1 MRLALKMKTR
11 SATRKVEE
19 VFCCEETREKREKK
33 RGEERKK
40 KKREEREVLL
50 FFLVLFVFGQSDFF
64 GCIPLKTSSSSL
76 ILTRPSLNKNNSLSL
91 FTPKNISLLLYSL
104 LHNELL

>member
-33 RGEERKK
+33 RGEETE
-40 KKREEREVLL
+40 REEREILL
-50 FFLVLFVFGQSDFF
+50 FFLVLFVFEQRA
-64 GCIPLKTSSSSL
+64 K
-76 ILTRPSLNKNNSLSL
+76 
-91 FTPKNISLLLYSL
+91 
-104 LHNELL
+104 

>member
-33 RGEERKK
+33 RGEERKQRE
-40 KKREEREVLL
+40 KREKFC
-50 FFLVLFVFGQSDFF
+50 FF
-64 GCIPLKTSSSSL
+64 
-76 ILTRPSLNKNNSLSL
+76 SL
-91 FTPKNISLLLYSL
+91 FCLFLRGKVIFLGAFP
-104 LHNELL
+104 

>member
-40 KKREEREVLL
+40 KREKREKFC
-50 FFLVLFVFGQSDFF
+50 FF
-64 GCIPLKTSSSSL
+64 
-76 ILTRPSLNKNNSLSL
+76 SL
-91 FTPKNISLLLYSL
+91 FCLFLGKVIFLGAFP
-104 LHNELL
+104 

>member
-33 RGEERKK
+33 RGEKRK
-40 KKREEREVLL
+40 KKREKREKFC
-50 FFLVLFVFGQSDFF
+50 FF
-64 GCIPLKTSSSSL
+64 
-76 ILTRPSLNKNNSLSL
+76 SL
-91 FTPKNISLLLYSL
+91 FCLFLGKVIFLGAFP
-104 LHNELL
+104 

>member
-33 RGEERKK
+33 RGEERKQRE
-40 KKREEREVLL
+40 KREKFC
-50 FFLVLFVFGQSDFF
+50 FF
-64 GCIPLKTSSSSL
+64 
-76 ILTRPSLNKNNSLSL
+76 SL
-91 FTPKNISLLLYSL
+91 FCLFLGKVIFLGAFP
-104 LHNELL
+104 

>member
-33 RGEERKK
+33 RGEERKQRE
-40 KKREEREVLL
+40 KREKFCFFSL
-50 FFLVLFVFGQSDFF
+50 FFCLFLRGKVIFLGAF
-64 GCIPLKTSSSSL
+64 P
-76 ILTRPSLNKNNSLSL
+76 
-91 FTPKNISLLLYSL
+91 
-104 LHNELL
+104 

>member
-33 RGEERKK
+33 RGEERE
-40 KKREEREVLL
+40 KKREKREKFC
-50 FFLVLFVFGQSDFF
+50 FF
-64 GCIPLKTSSSSL
+64 
-76 ILTRPSLNKNNSLSL
+76 SL
-91 FTPKNISLLLYSL
+91 FCLFLGKVIFLGAFP
-104 LHNELL
+104 

>member
-40 KKREEREVLL
+40 KREKREKFCFFPL
-50 FFLVLFVFGQSDFF
+50 FCLFLGKVIFLGAF
-64 GCIPLKTSSSSL
+64 P
-76 ILTRPSLNKNNSLSL
+76 
-91 FTPKNISLLLYSL
+91 
-104 LHNELL
+104 